1 MYYVATLILE
11 YGKMV
16 KTITLRELTPKY
28 CAKYFIN
35 ASFCIFQSVNSILQA
50 K

>member
-16 KTITLRELTPKY
+16 KTITLKELIPKVLCQVLY
-28 CAKYFIN
+28 KRFILYLPT
-35 ASFCIFQSVNSILQA
+35 C
-50 K
+50 